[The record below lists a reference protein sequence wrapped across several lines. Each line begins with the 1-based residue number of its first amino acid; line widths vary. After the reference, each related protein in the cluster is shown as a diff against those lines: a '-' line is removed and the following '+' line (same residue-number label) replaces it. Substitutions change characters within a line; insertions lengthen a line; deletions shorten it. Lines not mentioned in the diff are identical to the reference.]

1 MLCKERTKPVGAS
14 DCFDQRYLI
23 ESLWLKVNHFDRVN
37 YQRIFFAVRKNLSR
51 LGEDEE
57 RSNAESHGDIAYHDD
72 QQGEYLD
79 TLDELEDLAPSVITN
94 ANKFRMLCDH
104 VQNGFSEIDN
114 SMFEL
119 LELKDN
125 LLLQFL
131 PANVS
136 ARITLVVSR
145 VYRAYSLA
153 QIPINELVRLVQ
165 LYSQSFDIKSVA
177 LKKLY
182 DNNEMKKRMLNIAL
196 QRLTSLENAAR
207 RNQQIRSINNW
218 EKMYE

>member
-1 MLCKERTKPVGAS
+1 MFK
-14 DCFDQRYLI
+14 YL
-23 ESLWLKVNHFDRVN
+23 DR
-37 YQRIFFAVRKNLSR
+37 QLSA

-57 RSNAESHGDIAYHDD
+57 RSGVDLNTALLSHNEE
-72 QQGEYLD
+72 QQDLE
-79 TLDELEDLAPSVITN
+79 TLEELEDLAPSVKSD
-94 ANKFRMLCDH
+94 ANKFRMLCDN
-104 VQNGFSEIDN
+104 VLNSYSEIDN

-131 PANVS
+131 PPNVS

-145 VYRAYSLA
+145 LYRAYSVS
-153 QIPINELVRLVQ
+153 QIPMGELVRLVQ
-165 LYSQSFDIKSVA
+165 LYSQPFDTKSIA

-196 QRLTSLENAAR
+196 QRLTTMD
-207 RNQQIRSINNW
+207 NQIKRHLHLRCITNW
-218 EKMYE
+218 EKMLVKNFDFYI

>member
-1 MLCKERTKPVGAS
+1 MFSSRT
-14 DCFDQRYLI
+14 
-23 ESLWLKVNHFDRVN
+23 
-37 YQRIFFAVRKNLSR
+37 R
-51 LGEDEE
+51 LDDG
-57 RSNAESHGDIAYHDD
+57 RSNDDIHGGITYHDD
-72 QQGEYLD
+72 QQDEYLEN
-79 TLDELEDLAPSVITN
+79 LDDLDDLAPSVITN

-104 VQNGFSEIDN
+104 VQNSFSEIDN

-136 ARITLVVSR
+136 TRITLVISR

-153 QIPINELVRLVQ
+153 QIPIHELVRLVQ

-196 QRLTSLENAAR
+196 QKLTSLENAKR
-207 RNQQIRSINNW
+207 KNQQIRSINNW
-218 EKMYE
+218 EKM

>member
-1 MLCKERTKPVGAS
+1 
-14 DCFDQRYLI
+14 
-23 ESLWLKVNHFDRVN
+23 
-37 YQRIFFAVRKNLSR
+37 
-51 LGEDEE
+51 
-57 RSNAESHGDIAYHDD
+57 
-72 QQGEYLD
+72 
-79 TLDELEDLAPSVITN
+79 
-94 ANKFRMLCDH
+94 MLCDN
-104 VQNGFSEIDN
+104 VQNSFSEIDN

-136 ARITLVVSR
+136 TRIALVISR
-145 VYRAYSLA
+145 LYRAYSLS

-165 LYSQSFDIKSVA
+165 LYSQSFDMKSVT

-196 QRLTSLENAAR
+196 QKLTSMESTIR
-207 RNQQIRSINNW
+207 RNQQIRCVNNW
-218 EKMYE
+218 EKMFV